1 LNNKG
6 EKMSKIDLDE
16 LERQATTNFRAAIYC
31 ISQLDLAEL
40 IRRLREAERDVKRID
55 YLELIR
61 QDGIKKGYNWDSYYI
76 RMDTPI
82 RDGIDLAM
90 SQETNNG

>member
-1 LNNKG
+1 
-6 EKMSKIDLDE
+6 MSKIDLDK
-16 LERQATTNFRAAIYC
+16 LERLLDFGGMIGPITTRDL
-31 ISQLDLAEL
+31 IS
-40 IRRLREAERDVKRID
+40 RLREAERDVKRID